1 MRLRVTSA
9 RTRVIAWSTAASL
22 VAQLLAVPAY
32 ASEPAAVQVAPGRAT
47 AENMQIAFSAGVVTI
62 TYDLVAPETQGT
74 LDVTLEVSTN
84 GGQTYDVQPR
94 SMSGDVG
101 RAVSAG
107 PGKRVVWEAGKDVE
121 SLQTDQFRFR
131 VVIQVVMR
139 SENPPATPPAESS
152 PGVQLPTVTPPS
164 VSPQGRQASTGNRL
178 LWPGLAL
185 FGAGGALAGLAS
197 AGSLRSKT
205 EYVGFYELT
214 PNRPA
219 LYGGIGVA
227 ATGLV
232 LLLLGRRGP
241 SNAVLIVPRPG
252 GVTLSRS
259 VEF

>member
-1 MRLRVTSA
+1 MRTTLSVTG
-9 RTRVIAWSTAASL
+9 T
-22 VAQLLAVPAY
+22 
-32 ASEPAAVQVAPGRAT
+32 RAT
-47 AENMQIAFSAGVVTI
+47 AACTTIALLVHVATVPMYASGTVAQAAAGRTAAERMQVAFSEGVVTI
-62 TYDLVAPETQGT
+62 TYDLVGPETAGAFN
-74 LDVTLEVSTN
+74 VTLEVSTN
-84 GGQTYDVQPR
+84 GGQTFDVQPR
-94 SMSGDVG
+94 SVKGDFG
-101 RAVSAG
+101 RAVPPG
-107 PGKRVVWEAGKDVE
+107 QGKRIVWEAAKDVE

-131 VVIQVVMR
+131 IVIEIVTP
-139 SENPPATPPAESS
+139 SEDRAESS
-152 PGVQLPTVTPPS
+152 QTRPGIQPPPAIATPA
-164 VSPQGRQASTGNRL
+164 RQASGGNRF